1 MLGASNS
8 DLTQRSWDE
17 EGWGAAMIE
26 DYRKACKR
34 GRREVN
40 AALSAGRYPYLPAL
54 DDLLGDGR
62 GGGEVPVGQ
71 REIPMELVVGT
82 KTRGRSNLFSCG
94 FLPIADE
101 GTEFAVKWSR
111 LYDAQ
116 VTEGIRDPVVVYEY
130 LQRFYVQEGNK
141 RVSVLRSVG
150 APTVSASITR
160 VMPAPSDDIAVRC
173 YHEFVRLYRV
183 APVYGLRFSQE
194 GSCEKL
200 AELLG
205 QTLDEAWPEATVRS
219 LAATLYQFAR
229 SYRSRGGQM
238 LSQTLAD
245 AFLLYVQAYATSGP
259 LSVSDR
265 QMDER
270 VARLWGEFVV
280 AAQDDAIA
288 YIESPTERRGKVIPA
303 IKSISRS
310 LHQTK
315 PLSLAFVYDRDP
327 SVSGWTA
334 LHEKGRLDVQERLGD
349 KVATTAAFGCA
360 SDDDFDRAVKTAI
373 AEGADVVVTASPRQ
387 MEQTRRAA
395 VAHPGKTFINCSINL
410 SSSAVRTFYARMY
423 EVKFLMGALAA
434 GMAENHRVGY
444 LATSPIFG
452 SIAEVNAFAIGAS
465 MVDPYATVYLKWA
478 SAEGYDWRG
487 ELAQDDVRVLAGR
500 DYPNPLDPSE
510 PYGLSCLHHVGT
522 SEHVATPI
530 WDWGRYYELMVRA
543 IQDDRWRKEGS
554 AHRDQA
560 LNYWWGMSA
569 DVVRL
574 ELGEGLAN
582 GPRRLVQTLRQALL
596 EGRLHPFEG
605 MLVAQ
610 KGQVVRPEGSSRL
623 TNEEIASMSW
633 LNENV
638 VGRLPKTWEL
648 TQGAASDVATS
659 GVISAETDAADD

>member
-1 MLGASNS
+1 
-8 DLTQRSWDE
+8 
-17 EGWGAAMIE
+17 MIE

-34 GRREVN
+34 GKREVS
-40 AALSAGRYPYLPAL
+40 AALSSGRYPYLPAL
-54 DDLLGDGR
+54 DDILGSSR
-62 GGGEVPVGQ
+62 GSGEVPVGV
-71 REIPMELVVGT
+71 REIPIELVVGT

-101 GTEFAVKWSR
+101 DTEFAAKWSR

-116 VTEGIRDPVVVYEY
+116 TSEGIRDPVVVYEY

-150 APTVSASITR
+150 APTVLASITR

-183 APVYGLRFSQE
+183 APVYGLRFSKE

-205 QTLDEAWPEATVRS
+205 QTLDTPWPEDMVRR
-219 LAATLYQFAR
+219 LTATLYQFAR

-245 AFLLYVQAYATSGP
+245 AFLLYVQAYATSDP
-259 LSVSDR
+259 LGVTNK
-265 QMDER
+265 QLDER

-280 AAQDDAIA
+280 AAQEESIA
-288 YIESPTERRGKVIPA
+288 YIESPKEPSKGKVIPA
-303 IKSISRS
+303 IKGITHGLRS
-310 LHQTK
+310 TK

-334 LHEKGRLDVQERLGD
+334 LHEKGRLDLQERLGGR
-349 KVATTAAFGCA
+349 VETTAAFDCA
-360 SDDDFDRAVKTAI
+360 SDDDFDQAVSTAI

-395 VAHPGKTFINCSINL
+395 VEYPKKTFINCSLNL
-410 SSSAVRTFYARMY
+410 SSNAVRTFNARMY
-423 EVKFLMGALAA
+423 EAKFLMGALAA

-444 LATSPIFG
+444 LANSPIFG
-452 SIAEVNAFAIGAS
+452 SVAEVNAFAIGAA
-465 MVDPYATVYLKWA
+465 MVDPYATVYLRWI
-478 SAEGYDWRG
+478 SAEGFDWREG
-487 ELAQDDVRVLAGR
+487 LAEDDVHVLSGR
-500 DYPNPLDPSE
+500 DYPNPLDPNE
-510 PYGLSCLHHVGT
+510 PYGLSCLHHDGLN
-522 SEHVATPI
+522 ERVATPV
-530 WDWGRYYELMVRA
+530 WDWGRYYELMVRS
-543 IQDDRWRKEGS
+543 IQDDRWRREGKE
-554 AHRDQA
+554 HRDQA

-569 DVVRL
+569 DVVGL
-574 ELGEGLAN
+574 EIEEGLAT

-605 MLVAQ
+605 LLVAQ
-610 KGQVVRPEGSSRL
+610 KGVVVHDEGSPRL

-638 VGRLPKTWEL
+638 VGRLPKSWEL
-648 TQGAASDVATS
+648 SPRAADDVAMS
-659 GVISAETDAADD
+659 GVISAETDAAED